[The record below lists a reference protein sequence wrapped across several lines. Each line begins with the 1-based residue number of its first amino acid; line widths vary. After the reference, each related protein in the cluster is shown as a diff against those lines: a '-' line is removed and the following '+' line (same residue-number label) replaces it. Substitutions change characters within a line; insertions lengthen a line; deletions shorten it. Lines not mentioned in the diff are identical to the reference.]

1 MISMPHFDR
10 VVTGGVDTHK
20 DFHVA
25 AALDCLGTVLGTAQ
39 FPATRSGY
47 LALMSWLESFGLVE
61 RVGVEGTGSWG
72 KGLTQVLV
80 DARIEV
86 VEVLRPNR
94 QTRRRYGKSDVTD
107 AIAAGRAVLNGEA
120 SGESRGPTGP
130 VESIRVLKVARNSAM
145 KQRTAVANQI
155 HAVITT
161 APDKVRSR
169 LANQSLRQIVN
180 QITRYRPKDPACPI
194 EGTKHALKILGQRW
208 RNLTNEIGTID
219 QHLDTLVEL
228 VAPPALLDMVG
239 VGTQIAAQLLITAG
253 SNPQR
258 ITNEKGF
265 AALCGV
271 SPVDA
276 SSGQQ
281 IRHRLNRGGD
291 RQANAALYRIVI
303 VRLRYH
309 QPTRDYMAKRTAQG
323 LTKKEVIRCLKRYLA
338 RQIWHHLSNQ
348 QTHQRAA

>member
-1 MISMPHFDR
+1 MPHFDR
-10 VVTGGVDTHK
+10 VVIGGVDTHK
-20 DFHVA
+20 EFHVA
-25 AALDCLGTVLGTAQ
+25 AALDRLGTVLGTAQ

-47 LALMSWLESFGLVE
+47 LALTSWLESFGLVE

-94 QTRRRYGKSDVTD
+94 QTRRRHGKSDVTD

-120 SGESRGPTGP
+120 SGKSRGPTGP

-155 HAVITT
+155 HAVIAT
-161 APDKVRSR
+161 APDEVRSR
-169 LANQSLRQIVN
+169 LANQSLRQTVN

-194 EGTKHALKILGQRW
+194 EGTKHTLKILGQRW
-208 RNLTNEIGTID
+208 CNLTNEIGTVD

-258 ITNEKGF
+258 ITTEKGF

-309 QPTRDYMAKRTAQG
+309 QPTRDYMTKRTAQG

-338 RQIWHHLSNQ
+338 RQIWHHISNP
-348 QTHQRAA
+348 QTHPQAA

>member
-1 MISMPHFDR
+1 MPHFDR

-25 AALDCLGTVLGTAQ
+25 AALDRLGTVLGTAQ

-47 LALMSWLESFGLVE
+47 LALMAWLESFGLVD

-169 LANQSLRQIVN
+169 LVNQSLHQVVN

-194 EGTKHALKILGQRW
+194 EGTKHVLKILGQRW
-208 RNLTNEIGTID
+208 RNLTTEIGTID

-228 VAPPALLDMVG
+228 VAPPALLDMFG
-239 VGTQIAAQLLITAG
+239 VGTQSAAQLLITAG

-309 QPTRDYMAKRTAQG
+309 QPTRDYMAKRTTQG

-348 QTHQRAA
+348 QTHQQRAA